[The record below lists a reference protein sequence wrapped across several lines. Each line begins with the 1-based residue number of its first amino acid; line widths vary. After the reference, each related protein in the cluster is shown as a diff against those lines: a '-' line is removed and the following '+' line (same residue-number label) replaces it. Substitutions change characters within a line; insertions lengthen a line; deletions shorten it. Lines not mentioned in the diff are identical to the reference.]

1 VRSFTLFLC
10 LGGALFAQGPKPPR
24 IDVLDFYGLRK
35 TPEAKVRQTV
45 AVKEGDPLPMSKGDT
60 EEHLDEIPGV
70 VESHLEAVYDAG
82 KMILYIGLEERGAP
96 HFDLREAPEGDM
108 KLPEII
114 TTEYRSFVE
123 ASAAASRAKIT
134 AEDLTQGH
142 ARSADPATRAIQ
154 DRFPLFATDHLAELR
169 DVLKNSSDEEQ
180 RAIAAY
186 VIGYAPNKAAVLN
199 DLQYAL
205 KDADAGVRANA
216 TRSLVA
222 FEVLS
227 KLDPKLNL
235 KVSPTWFI
243 EMLNSLS
250 WSDRNR
256 AVMALQI
263 LTDKPDS
270 GVLDQVRDRA
280 LQSLIEMARWKTLA
294 HALPPYLLLGR
305 IAGLPETEVQAA
317 WEKGDREWVI
327 TQASASVSKK
337 KSK

>member
-1 VRSFTLFLC
+1 VRLLTLFVC
-10 LGGALFAQGPKPPR
+10 LGGALFAQAPR

-35 TPEAKVRQTV
+35 TPEAKIRQTI
-45 AVKEGDPLPMSKGDT
+45 AVKEGDPLPSSKGDT
-60 EEHLDEIPGV
+60 EEHLDNIPGV

-82 KMILYIGLEERGAP
+82 KTILYVGVEERGAP
-96 HFDLREAPEGDM
+96 HFEIRESPEGDM
-108 KLPEII
+108 RLPDKI
-114 TTEYRSFVE
+114 TTEYRNFVD
-123 ASAAASRAKIT
+123 AFAAAKNPN
-134 AEDLTQGH
+134 EDLTQGH
-142 ARSADPATRAIQ
+142 ARSADPSTRTIQ

-169 DVLKNSSDEEQ
+169 DVLRNSSDEEQ

-186 VIGYAPNKAAVLN
+186 VIGYAPNKLDVIN

-205 KDADAGVRANA
+205 KDSDAGVRTNA

-222 FEVLS
+222 IEGLN
-227 KLDPKLNL
+227 KLDPKLGI
-235 KVSPTWFI
+235 KISPTWFI

-263 LTDKPDS
+263 LTDKPDT
-270 GVLDQVRDRA
+270 GVLDQIRDRA
-280 LQSLIEMARWKTLA
+280 LQSLVEMARWKTLS

-305 IAGLPETEVQAA
+305 IAGLPEEQVQAA

-327 TQASASVSKK
+327 AQATAKK

>member
-1 VRSFTLFLC
+1 MRSIALFLC
-10 LGGALFAQGPKPPR
+10 LGGALFAQGPRPPR
-24 IDVLDFYGLRK
+24 IDVIDFYGLRK
-35 TPEAKVRQTV
+35 TSEAKVREAL
-45 AVKEGDPLPMSKGDT
+45 AVKEGDPLPPSKGDA
-60 EEHLDEIPGV
+60 EEHLDEVPGV
-70 VESHLEAVYDAG
+70 VESHLEAVYDRG
-82 KMILYIGLEERGAP
+82 KMILYIGVEERGAP
-96 HFDLREAPEGDM
+96 HFELREAPEGDM
-108 KLPEII
+108 RLPEKIVS
-114 TTEYRSFVE
+114 EYRNFID
-123 ASAAASRAKIT
+123 AAAAASRNHIT

-142 ARSADPATRAIQ
+142 ARSADPATRTIQ

-169 DVLKNSSDEEQ
+169 DVLRNSSDEDQ

-186 VIGYAPNKAAVLN
+186 IIGYAPNKLDVLN

-205 KDADAGVRANA
+205 RDADAGVRTNA

-222 FEVLS
+222 IEVLS

-263 LTDKPDS
+263 LADQPDA
-270 GVLDQVRDRA
+270 GVLAQIRDNA
-280 LQSLIEMARWKTLA
+280 LQSLVEMARWKTLA
-294 HALPPYLLLGR
+294 HALPPFLLLGK
-305 IAGLPETEVQAA
+305 IAGLPEAQVQAA
-317 WEKGDREWVI
+317 WEKGDRESVI
-327 TQASASVSKK
+327 AQAVATAGKK